1 MLGVLAG
8 SSLAQSS
15 SDGDHAQRLKFE
27 IWQRGLPEC
36 GAHGCSADSAT
47 DLSALQQRWM
57 YTRSMPIAR
66 LRGGSDGCAGT
77 ACEPDAVDLDQ
88 LRAELGPEFGAA
100 LERNVRDHEAD
111 CEASCEHFYCG
122 TPGADAAPLPTVRT
136 RSYSMGSVPPEDFAA
151 SFRFPLDLIRVTS
164 EPVIDAAEAERV
176 VATAIEEG
184 IHSNEYTSGKYK
196 LGGDW
201 VKKMPRSLAW
211 FNQRLEQT
219 IFPTIAALFP
229 EIVSG
234 PSVLRAHSVAILKYN
249 ASHPR
254 TDVHVDDGVL
264 AMTLALSPRANYSG
278 GGTCHAAPPPPL
290 YRNPLPGPVPRPTLG
305 PNHEP
310 SP

>member
-111 CEASCEHFYCG
+111 CEASCMPSPPSPPLMPIYVCNENNFTCSQVPAG
-122 TPGADAAPLPTVRT
+122 TAG
-136 RSYSMGSVPPEDFAA
+136 G
-151 SFRFPLDLIRVTS
+151 TS
-164 EPVIDAAEAERV
+164 EEVCNTTCKEPPK
-176 VATAIEEG
+176 
-184 IHSNEYTSGKYK
+184 KYK
-196 LGGDW
+196 CDETSWQCTEDEAGSFDDMETSRGW
-201 VKKMPRSLAW
+201 YQW
-211 FNQRLEQT
+211 QR
-219 IFPTIAALFP
+219 I
-229 EIVSG
+229 
-234 PSVLRAHSVAILKYN
+234 Y
-249 ASHPR
+249 
-254 TDVHVDDGVL
+254 
-264 AMTLALSPRANYSG
+264 
-278 GGTCHAAPPPPL
+278 
-290 YRNPLPGPVPRPTLG
+290 
-305 PNHEP
+305 PN
-310 SP
+310 

>member
-122 TPGADAAPLPTVRT
+122 QQGGSGAAPASPKRPPELLQAQAQLLNRAVVAQLPSGDPGADLMAQLPREARAAAPRYTPQGSAAQQASAPSSLDVLLSRNGLLQSEQGGLPQ
-136 RSYSMGSVPPEDFAA
+136 S
-151 SFRFPLDLIRVTS
+151 
-164 EPVIDAAEAERV
+164 
-176 VATAIEEG
+176 
-184 IHSNEYTSGKYK
+184 
-196 LGGDW
+196 
-201 VKKMPRSLAW
+201 
-211 FNQRLEQT
+211 
-219 IFPTIAALFP
+219 
-229 EIVSG
+229 
-234 PSVLRAHSVAILKYN
+234 
-249 ASHPR
+249 
-254 TDVHVDDGVL
+254 
-264 AMTLALSPRANYSG
+264 
-278 GGTCHAAPPPPL
+278 
-290 YRNPLPGPVPRPTLG
+290 
-305 PNHEP
+305 
-310 SP
+310 